1 MCNAPFKFQSLLLT
15 FAEADV
21 IYLNEDFDIYFN
33 NINFLLSAL
42 HLAKRLTSRRVQY
55 RQCFCYSRQR
65 LSFTAVLIK
74 IFSNT
79 TLSHY
84 LLNGD
89 EMELDLLKYEIR
101 INVSAFDFMDVITAF
116 HKVKSFKKELF
127 NVRKLL
133 VVNPFM
139 TVSDFEESDDNL

>member
-1 MCNAPFKFQSLLLT
+1 MSNAPFNFQSLLLSY
-15 FAEADV
+15 AEADV
-21 IYLNEDFDIYFN
+21 IYLNEDFDTYFN

-89 EMELDLLKYEIR
+89 EMELDLLKFEIR

-116 HKVKSFKKELF
+116 HKVKSFKKELV
-127 NVRKLL
+127 NARKQL
-133 VVNPFM
+133 VINPFV

>member
-1 MCNAPFKFQSLLLT
+1 MSNEPFKFESLLLT
-15 FAEADV
+15 YAEADV
-21 IYLNEDFDIYFN
+21 IYLNEDFDTYFH

-42 HLAKRLTSRRVQY
+42 HLAKRLTSNRVQH
-55 RQCFCYSRQR
+55 RQCFCYSRHR

-116 HKVKSFKKELF
+116 HKVKSFKKELI
-127 NVRKLL
+127 NVRKVL
-133 VVNPFM
+133 VVNPFL